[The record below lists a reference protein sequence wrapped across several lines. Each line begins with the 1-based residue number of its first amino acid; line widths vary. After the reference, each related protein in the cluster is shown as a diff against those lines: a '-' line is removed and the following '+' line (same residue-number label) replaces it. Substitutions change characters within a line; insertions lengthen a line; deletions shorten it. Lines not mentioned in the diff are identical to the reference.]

1 MGIFPA
7 VMLNSSKEVDVYLS
21 FNSKR
26 GEINATWVKV
36 ALSPKT
42 LPDCPQIAADRIEKA
57 LEDNTLVALI
67 FSLQEKWRRV
77 SVSGTVKV
85 LHTNYLQMKNF
96 ITLFFSLFL

>member
-1 MGIFPA
+1 M
-7 VMLNSSKEVDVYLS
+7 DVYLS

-57 LEDNTLVALI
+57 LEDNTLVALV
-67 FSLQEKWRRV
+67 FLSLGKMEEGQCFGDCE
-77 SVSGTVKV
+77 GFA
-85 LHTNYLQMKNF
+85 H
-96 ITLFFSLFL
+96 